1 MTITVMTECM
11 KRATAVPLG
20 TMLVLCLT
28 AAGAQSNNLKMPS
41 QSPEQITA
49 PNPEDQRRLRDQR
62 AVVEKYLADETSRQ
76 KYQTA
81 AGKLGLIRA
90 VLSANV
96 FMPTQTYELQCLGTV
111 LGDAFV
117 QELKMEWIL
126 VEDGSGRDPAVRL
139 PGTSIILYPLT
150 MISKRI
156 ERGDKVDVF
165 DLFNGVAA
173 KVDEMKNP
181 GDYR

>member
-1 MTITVMTECM
+1 MTERM
-11 KRATAVPLG
+11 TRAAVFPLG
-20 TMLVLCLT
+20 TVLVLSLT
-28 AAGAQSNNLKMPS
+28 AAGAQSDSLKMPGQYS
-41 QSPEQITA
+41 QRITA
-49 PNPEDQRRLRDQR
+49 PTPEDQKRLRVQR
-62 AVVEKYLADETSRQ
+62 AIVEKYLADETSRQ
-76 KYQTA
+76 NYQTA

-90 VLSANV
+90 VLGANV
-96 FMPTQTYELQCLGTV
+96 FRPSQTYELQCLGIV

-117 QELKMEWIL
+117 QELKMEWVL
-126 VEDGSGRDPAVRL
+126 VEDGLGRDPAVRL

-173 KVDEMKNP
+173 KVDEMQKS